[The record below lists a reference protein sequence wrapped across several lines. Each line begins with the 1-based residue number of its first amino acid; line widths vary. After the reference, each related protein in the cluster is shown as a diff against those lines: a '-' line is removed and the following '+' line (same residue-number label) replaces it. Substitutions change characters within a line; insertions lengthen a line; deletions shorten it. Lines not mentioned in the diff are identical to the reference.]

1 MNETVSVRP
10 RRTQAERSAATIE
23 RLHQAAID
31 CLVEQGYA
39 RTSTQD
45 ICRRAGVS
53 QGALFR
59 HFPSR
64 VAFMISLADYIG
76 QAMVLQFAQRFRHA
90 GEQTPENVITLALRL
105 ARANTRTPLHH
116 VWTELL
122 VAARTD
128 AELREA
134 LQPIWAKNRDEI
146 HAEARQLFPALVREL
161 TDIDTAIEVVI
172 MCFQGEALNQW
183 LNPSDL
189 GDAQRSAWLG
199 DRLRSLRLPGQDA

>member
-1 MNETVSVRP
+1 MTLTPPVRE
-10 RRTQAERSAATIE
+10 RRTQAERSAATIG

-31 CLVEQGYA
+31 CLVENGYA

-45 ICRRAGVS
+45 ICTRAGVS

-64 VAFMISLADYIG
+64 MAFMISLADHIG
-76 QAMVLQFAQRFRHA
+76 RALVVQFAQRFRSSS
-90 GEQTPENVITLALRL
+90 EQQPGDVIGLALHL
-105 ARANTRTPLHH
+105 ARGNTRTPLHH

-134 LQPIWAKNRDEI
+134 LQPIWIKNRDEI

-161 TDIDTAIEVVI
+161 PDIDTAVEVVI

-189 GDAQRSAWLG
+189 GDGQRLAWLG
-199 DRLRSLRLPGQDA
+199 DRLRDIRIPQS